1 MALWIKLNIKHTY
14 IYDIHIFILYM
25 LQDIFKI
32 GLKTARSPENCHNA
46 YIYDPE
52 ICIFINIF

>member
-1 MALWIKLNIKHTY
+1 
-14 IYDIHIFILYM
+14 M

-46 YIYDPE
+46 YDPE
-52 ICIFINIF
+52 ICILQIYSRVAIHSRFLFQDHIISIRSYLK